1 MIRFIFL
8 ISFIS
13 NSLFAQKQ
21 LGETQTV
28 YINYPDYTVKASI
41 LSELKKVAI
50 KDTLTYHWYT
60 SNKILKTQGG
70 FDGKLLNG
78 GYTSFYLSNN
88 LREKG
93 NFKNGLKVGT
103 WSTWFENGK
112 LKEISCWK
120 MGVKNGELKQFDEK
134 GNPKLIVNYKNGQ
147 LNGDYI
153 QYSKDTI
160 LVRKKFKNGH
170 EVTPKPQ
177 KMKTDSKSVMV
188 LEGSEK
194 PVEKKSE
201 KKQKEKFFKKKSKS
215 SSSNGESGKE
225 QSDNPKQENTPSQ
238 ASDK

>member
-1 MIRFIFL
+1 MIRL
-8 ISFIS
+8 ILLVAFIS

-28 YINYPDYTVKASI
+28 YINYPDYTVKASVF
-41 LSELKKVAI
+41 SEFKKVST
-50 KDTLTYHWYT
+50 KDTLTYHWYA

-78 GYTSFYLSNN
+78 GYTSFYLTNN

-112 LKEISCWK
+112 LKETSCWK

-134 GNPKLIVNYKNGQ
+134 GNPKLILNYKNGQ

-160 LVRKKFKNGH
+160 LLKKKFKNGQ
-170 EVTPKPQ
+170 EVTPKP
-177 KMKTDSKSVMV
+177 KKIKTNGKSVNDSV
-188 LEGSEK
+188 SSEK
-194 PVEKKSE
+194 SLEKKSE
-201 KKQKEKFFKKKSKS
+201 KKSKESFFKKKSKNS
-215 SSSNGESGKE
+215 SSSGESGKE